1 MSTKNNSD
9 NFQEPHSSSTEI
21 GQNHLTTCQEIGQN
35 HPTTSQEIG
44 QHHPTTWQEIGQ
56 DHCKPW
62 QEIGQDHCKPCQE
75 IGQNHPTTC
84 QSSPY
89 PPDPAYPTGSTKVL
103 YDGIYTFLCP
113 HCNLVVAVEKNEVN
127 CRIFRHGN
135 YITQRDKCGRPIGYG
150 ESINPHTPKNICDD
164 LVSRNQ
170 IIGCGKP
177 LQMYVSSESYVSSEC
192 QYYVRICDYI

>member
-1 MSTKNNSD
+1 MSTQNNSH
-9 NFQEPHSSSTEI
+9 NFQEPHCS
-21 GQNHLTTCQEIGQN
+21 
-35 HPTTSQEIG
+35 SQEID
-44 QHHPTTWQEIGQ
+44 QHPH
-56 DHCKPW
+56 
-62 QEIGQDHCKPCQE
+62 
-75 IGQNHPTTC
+75 NC
-84 QSSPY
+84 QSNPY

-135 YITQRDKCGRPIGYG
+135 YITHRDQTGRPIGYG
-150 ESINPHTPKNICDD
+150 ESINPHTPKHICDE

-177 LQMYVSSESYVSSEC
+177 LQMYVSSESNPTSEG
-192 QYYVRICDYI
+192 QYYVRICDYSR

>member
-1 MSTKNNSD
+1 MSIQNNT
-9 NFQEPHSSSTEI
+9 HSCQSHSKA
-21 GQNHLTTCQEIGQN
+21 CQEIGQVPPESRQD
-35 HPTTSQEIG
+35 HSKAC
-44 QHHPTTWQEIGQ
+44 QEIGQ
-56 DHCKPW
+56 DHAKA
-62 QEIGQDHCKPCQE
+62 CQE
-75 IGQNHPTTC
+75 IGQ
-84 QSSPY
+84 SSSY

-135 YITQRDKCGRPIGYG
+135 YITQRDSSGRAIGYG
-150 ESINPHTPKNICDD
+150 DSINPHAPKNICDE
-164 LVSRNQ
+164 LVSRDL

-177 LQMYVSSESYVSSEC
+177 LQIYVSSESNNGSNC

>member
-9 NFQEPHSSSTEI
+9 NFQEPHTPSTEI
-21 GQNHLTTCQEIGQN
+21 GQDHPTTCQEIGQN
-35 HPTTSQEIG
+35 HPTTC
-44 QHHPTTWQEIGQ
+44 HPI
-56 DHCKPW
+56 
-62 QEIGQDHCKPCQE
+62 
-75 IGQNHPTTC
+75 
-84 QSSPY
+84 PY

-127 CRIFRHGN
+127 CHIFRHGN
-135 YITQRDKCGRPIGYG
+135 YITQRDQSGRAIGYG
-150 ESINPHTPKNICDD
+150 DSINPHTPKHVCDD
-164 LVSRNQ
+164 LFSRNQ

-177 LQMYVSSESYVSSEC
+177 LQMYVSSEG